1 MVIWSIL
8 IIINN
13 SEESLRELYTYT
25 RYKERECF
33 NAFFKDPLGLHLK
46 YISELNIIFLHFIG
60 V

>member
-13 SEESLRELYTYT
+13 SEESLRELYTYIH
-25 RYKERECF
+25 YKERECF
-33 NAFFKDPLGLHLK
+33 NAFFKDPFGLHLK